1 MRKFKKCLFTGAT
14 GSGASYLIEYIA
26 KKNPNLKIYGLYR
39 SSGYKKILEK
49 IKNVNLLKVDL
60 NNKNK
65 LNKILKLVK
74 PDLIYHF
81 ASNPDVRK
89 SFDTPYEIINN
100 NNLITLNLL
109 ENLRLMKI
117 KPLIIICSTSE
128 VYGNLQK
135 KYMPIREETRFNP
148 ANPYAVSK
156 AFQDLLSQVYCKNY
170 KMKIIITRM
179 FTYMNPRRDNLYQS
193 AFARQI
199 IEIKKK
205 KKKILKHGK
214 LNGVRTFLDTKDACS
229 AYWLTAQKGVI
240 GEVYN
245 IAGKK
250 IISIKELLKAL
261 IKLSGVKVK
270 KKLEKNFLRITDINY
285 QVADTKK
292 FRKHTGWREKTDFKF
307 SLKMI
312 LDYFDKII

>member
-1 MRKFKKCLFTGAT
+1 MGGIPKKGDKFF
-14 GSGASYLIEYIA
+14 E
-26 KKNPNLKIYGLYR
+26 KNPNLKIYGLYR
-39 SSGYKKILEK
+39 SNGYKKILEK
-49 IKNVNLLKVDL
+49 NKNVKGRSLLTHKD
-60 NNKNK
+60 K
-65 LNKILKLVK
+65 LNKEVSTLENNL
-74 PDLIYHF
+74 
-81 ASNPDVRK
+81 
-89 SFDTPYEIINN
+89 SFFNIQLYMESMSDDDIEEIINN

-135 KYMPIREETRFNP
+135 KDMPIIEETRFNP

-205 KKKILKHGK
+205 KRKILLHGT
-214 LNGVRTFLDTKDACS
+214 LTSVRTFLDTRDACS
-229 AYWLTAQKGVI
+229 AYWLAAQK
-240 GEVYN
+240 
-245 IAGKK
+245 
-250 IISIKELLKAL
+250 
-261 IKLSGVKVK
+261 
-270 KKLEKNFLRITDINY
+270 
-285 QVADTKK
+285 
-292 FRKHTGWREKTDFKF
+292 
-307 SLKMI
+307 
-312 LDYFDKII
+312 